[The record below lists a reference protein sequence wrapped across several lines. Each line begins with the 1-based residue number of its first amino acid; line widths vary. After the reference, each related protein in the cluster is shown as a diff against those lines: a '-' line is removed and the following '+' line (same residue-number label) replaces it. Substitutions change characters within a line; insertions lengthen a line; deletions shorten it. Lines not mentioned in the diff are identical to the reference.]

1 MEMNDYSERLV
12 LEQSSAINMYESEAE
27 RAAMEAEAF
36 YFDCVDRMSDLIISY
51 GRDRVMADVT
61 EDVIKKL
68 NEFKQNEEL
77 HDATGV

>member
-1 MEMNDYSERLV
+1 MEMNDY
-12 LEQSSAINMYESEAE
+12 INMYESEAE
-27 RAAMEAEAF
+27 RAAMEAECF
-36 YFDCVDRMSDLIISY
+36 YFDCVDRMADLIVAY

-77 HDATGV
+77 QGGTCV